1 MLLILSSPQ
10 GNCLSSF
17 GNDLREAGESGAG
30 AGHGLMKRFEMI
42 TLQTASCGI
51 TIRESRPMFKQLT
64 LAAVL
69 AALPAVAAAS
79 DSPGDTPAGRQRVT
93 IRGTGSSVE
102 IERTEASARKQPR
115 PAAEPAG
122 VLDQAADLKAR
133 GASDAA
139 VVDYLHAHQASLP
152 PIIEARDIRTLRKAG
167 AGQSVVTWLT
177 TVAAVDIGETG
188 EGHEAAASAALPSAE
203 SEGFPY
209 GQPYAWGVDGG
220 YGMPYYFSSGYG
232 HASPRHRPSHHMRGV
247 GRSGRGVHIPARPA
261 FSGASPSRAM
271 HSQLPLMR

>member
-1 MLLILSSPQ
+1 
-10 GNCLSSF
+10 
-17 GNDLREAGESGAG
+17 
-30 AGHGLMKRFEMI
+30 
-42 TLQTASCGI
+42 
-51 TIRESRPMFKQLT
+51 MFKQLT

-79 DSPGDTPAGRQRVT
+79 DSPGDTPPGRQRVT

-152 PIIEARDIRTLRKAG
+152 PIIEARDIRALRKAG

-188 EGHEAAASAALPSAE
+188 EGHEAVVSAAPPSAE

-209 GQPYAWGVDGG
+209 GQPYAWGADGG
-220 YGMPYYFSSGYG
+220 YGMPYYFSSGSWARLPS
-232 HASPRHRPSHHMRGV
+232 ASSVPSHARRWPI
-247 GRSGRGVHIPARPA
+247 RSGSADAGSPGLLGSLPVARDALTAPPDA
-261 FSGASPSRAM
+261 MRDLTCSRCTAGKPLSIASE
-271 HSQLPLMR
+271 QLSASEELPTTFEVFP